1 MRSVTLA
8 APRKVGKPTT
18 TINKGVRLQLEEYA
32 NLLAKFF
39 KLPKPTIRLN
49 AKTSGKTVYHALEF
63 GKGLTELRI
72 FVDPI
77 KGKMYGQAVSKKWK
91 DEFPTT
97 ALKDIKKYLG
107 LGADTY
113 FDQYKDAIIDFAKN
127 LNATIKPYGY
137 KVSKPKNTGTIGIGK
152 NTFVIIETD
161 LPLDVRYD
169 PKANLVMPISA
180 DKAVLKAIGGSKV
193 RKVSDFFK
201 IIENFLKDYEE

>member
-1 MRSVTLA
+1 MRIVTLA
-8 APRKVGKPTT
+8 APKRVGKPTT
-18 TINKGVRLQLEEYA
+18 TINKGVRLQLQEYA
-32 NLLAKFF
+32 NLLAKFL
-39 KLPKPTIRLN
+39 KLPKPSIRLN

-107 LGADTY
+107 LGNDTY

-137 KVSKPKNTGTIGIGK
+137 KVSKPKNNGTIEIGK
-152 NTFVIIETD
+152 NIFVLVETD
-161 LPLDVRYD
+161 LPFDVRFD
-169 PKANLVMPISA
+169 PKANMVMVMSA
-180 DKAVLKAIGGSKV
+180 DKSVLKAMGGSKV
-193 RKVSDFFK
+193 RKVSEFFK
-201 IIENFLKDYEE
+201 ATENLLEDYEE